1 MLAAVALGPVWTASQ
16 PGAGRNRGLDSAAVF
31 VVGGVL
37 DGDVVVGGALDGEA
51 VVVVAHSAYGVPGG
65 YVSLGM

>member
-1 MLAAVALGPVWTASQ
+1 MLAAVAATPVWTASQ

-51 VVVVAHSAYGVPGG
+51 VVVVPHAAGSVARGGV
-65 YVSLGM
+65 SFGM